1 MKKPSPYPLI
11 SWAMDL
17 KLTPALN
24 SIRDRHAQ
32 AAAVPAAAVDDD
44 LKVGGNKKA
53 TPSGVAFF
61 YDGGVDRLR
70 SSAFKGFGVQGSTLL
85 AKGPLRV
92 YISLSSTVLER
103 LSKIRHY
110 DTKAQKKGI

>member
-32 AAAVPAAAVDDD
+32 AAAVPAAAVDDG
-44 LKVGGNKKA
+44 LKVGDNKKA
-53 TPSGVAFF
+53 TSGGVAFF
-61 YDGGVDRLR
+61 YDGGVHRLR
-70 SSAFKGFGVQGSTLL
+70 KVQRSKVLGFSSAAGMK
-85 AKGPLRV
+85 K
-92 YISLSSTVLER
+92 LSAEGGQ
-103 LSKIRHY
+103 I
-110 DTKAQKKGI
+110 D

>member
-32 AAAVPAAAVDDD
+32 AAAVPAAAVDDRI
-44 LKVGGNKKA
+44 KFGGNKKA
-53 TPSGVAFF
+53 ALGGVAFF
-61 YDGGVDRLR
+61 YDGDFQWLK
-70 SSAFKGFGVQGSTLL
+70 SSAFKGFGVQRRRW
-85 AKGPLRV
+85 P
-92 YISLSSTVLER
+92 
-103 LSKIRHY
+103 
-110 DTKAQKKGI
+110 

>member
-32 AAAVPAAAVDDD
+32 AAAVPAAAAVDDD
-44 LKVGGNKKA
+44 LKIGGNKKA
-53 TPSGVAFF
+53 TPGGVAFF
-61 YDGGVDRLR
+61 YDGGVHRLR
-70 SSAFKGFGVQGSTLL
+70 SSTFKGFGVQC
-85 AKGPLRV
+85 P
-92 YISLSSTVLER
+92 
-103 LSKIRHY
+103 
-110 DTKAQKKGI
+110 

>member
-32 AAAVPAAAVDDD
+32 AAAVPAAAVDDG
-44 LKVGGNKKA
+44 LNVGGNKKA
-53 TPSGVAFF
+53 TPDGVAFF
-61 YDGGVDRLR
+61 YDGGVQRSR
-70 SSAFKGFGVQGSTLL
+70 SSAFKGFGVSRRRW
-85 AKGPLRV
+85 AEKRSV
-92 YISLSSTVLER
+92 
-103 LSKIRHY
+103 
-110 DTKAQKKGI
+110 

>member
-24 SIRDRHAQ
+24 SIRGRHAQ

-44 LKVGGNKKA
+44 LKIGGNKKA
-53 TPSGVAFF
+53 TPGGVAFF
-61 YDGGVDRLR
+61 YDRGVHRFR
-70 SSAFKGFGVQGSTLL
+70 SSAFEGFEVQGSPLL
-85 AKGPLRV
+85 LWLQSLWARNMVTSMPYRV
-92 YISLSSTVLER
+92 VL
-103 LSKIRHY
+103 K
-110 DTKAQKKGI
+110 DVVCVFVP